1 MGIFSSPAVGYLGID
16 MGSSGVKIVE
26 LTKDGDRAKLLS
38 YGFSENLHSNA
49 DVEWKDD
56 NDKIAELIR
65 KTITQAGMQATAAVA
80 SLPAYSVFSSIIN
93 LIDIDKEKIDQAVEW
108 ETKKVLPVPIED
120 VVLEWR
126 LIESRLENNREH
138 LKIFVIA
145 APRSLV
151 NKYQDIFKKAKLKL
165 INLESETF
173 SLIRALI
180 GRDKTTIMI
189 VEMGSATTN
198 VSIIERGIPFL
209 NRSIDLGGDN
219 LTKILA
225 QKMNVGIDQ
234 AEQLKFDLGI
244 SSMDSNE
251 SQISSVLQESLSPL
265 VNEIKYLIG
274 LYEGRGEKKVEKIIL
289 TGGSALISNLA
300 NYLSRVLNINVI
312 VGDAWAHVSYPVEL
326 KPLLSE
332 ISPRLSVAA
341 GLALDRFE

>member
-1 MGIFSSPAVGYLGID
+1 MGILSSPETGYLGID

-26 LTKDGDRAKLLS
+26 LTKVGDQAKLLS
-38 YGFSENLHSNA
+38 YGFSENLTPDAEVKWRN
-49 DVEWKDD
+49 D
-56 NDKIAELIR
+56 NDKIAELIV
-65 KTITQAGMQATAAVA
+65 KTIAQAGMKATSVVA

-126 LIESRLENNREH
+126 LIESRLENNREL

-145 APRSLV
+145 APRVLV
-151 NKYQDIFKKAKLKL
+151 TKYQDIFKKAKLKL

-173 SLIRALI
+173 SLIRALM

-189 VEMGSATTN
+189 AEFGATTTN

-209 NRSIDLGGDN
+209 NRSIEIGGDN
-219 LTKILA
+219 LSKILA
-225 QKMNVGIDQ
+225 QKMSISLEE

-244 SSMDSNE
+244 SAIDSAD
-251 SQISSVLQESLSPL
+251 SQISETIQESLSPL

-274 LYEGRGEKKVEKIIL
+274 LYQGRGDKKVEKLIL

-300 NYLSRVLNINVI
+300 NYLSRILNMNVI
-312 VGDAWAHVSYPVEL
+312 VGDSWSHISYPLEL
-326 KPLLSE
+326 KPLLTE